1 MFVKLGVDMEY
12 ITIKEASEKWQIGTR
27 IITFYCTH
35 GRIRGAT
42 KKGNLWLIPNHA
54 ERPLD
59 KRWKSDAI
67 LKREKDQNECAS
79 NMSKALNEIVFAFQK
94 NSDIFAQIF
103 KLLPF
108 PLTISVP
115 DGTIVFANDAFL
127 DFSRVTNTDNFFGKY
142 NVFIHSDLDGWG
154 IRDLMTRAF
163 KGEKVFAPNLKVPRQ
178 EIVQKMSGNDEPL
191 IGTLYHDI
199 NAFPINDYHGKLVYV
214 ISVFTMTREYRGKDE
229 IVKGKEY
236 IDNHW
241 QEAFDLE
248 KLATAVHMSK
258 YHYLHKFKECLGMT
272 PYDYYQGVK
281 IAKIKEKLRETN
293 LSITQVFDDCGVDYN
308 KGFARVF
315 KRKTG
320 MTPSMYRFQIVGKS
334 ATQAHT

>member
-1 MFVKLGVDMEY
+1 MEY
-12 ITIKEASEKWQIGTR
+12 ITIKEASEKWKIGTR
-27 IITFYCTH
+27 IITLYCTQ
-35 GRIRGAT
+35 GRIKGAN
-42 KKGNLWLIPNHA
+42 KRGNLWLIPNNVN
-54 ERPLD
+54 RPHD
-59 KRWKSDAI
+59 KRRKCNAESNREEVHNVISSDVF
-67 LKREKDQNECAS
+67 KD
-79 NMSKALNEIVFAFQK
+79 LDEIVSSLSK
-94 NSDIFAQIF
+94 NIDLFAQIF
-103 KLLPF
+103 KLIPF

-127 DFSRVTNTDNFFGKY
+127 EFSRVTNTDDFFGKY

-191 IGTLYHDI
+191 IDTLYHDI
-199 NAFPINDYHGKLVYV
+199 NAFPICGDDGKLNYV

-241 QEAFDLE
+241 QEEFDMD
-248 KLATAVHMSK
+248 KLADVVHMSK
-258 YHYLHKFKECLGMT
+258 YHYLHKFKEYLGIT
-272 PYDYYQGVK
+272 PYDYYQDVK
-281 IAKIKEKLRETN
+281 IAKIKEKLRDTN
-293 LSITQVFDDCGVDYN
+293 LSIVQVFADCGVDYN

-320 MTPSMYRFQIVGKS
+320 MTPSEYRVQIVGNS

>member
-1 MFVKLGVDMEY
+1 MEY
-12 ITIKEASEKWQIGTR
+12 ITIKEASKKWHIGTR
-27 IITFYCTH
+27 IITFYCTQ

-42 KKGNLWLIPNHA
+42 KRGNLWLIPNHV
-54 ERPLD
+54 ERPSD
-59 KRWKSDAI
+59 KRRKSDVI
-67 LKREKDQNECAS
+67 LKREKDQNEVAS
-79 NMSKALNEIVFAFQK
+79 DNSNGLDEIVLTLR
-94 NSDIFAQIF
+94 NNTDVFAQIF
-103 KLLPF
+103 KLIPF
-108 PLTISVP
+108 PLTISIP

-127 DFSRVTNTDNFFGKY
+127 EFSRVTNTDDFFGKY

-178 EIVQKMSGNDEPL
+178 EIAQKMSGNDEPL
-191 IGTLYHDI
+191 IDTLYHDI
-199 NAFPINDYHGKLVYV
+199 NAFPIHDNHGKLNYV

-241 QEAFDLE
+241 QEAFNMD

-258 YHYLHKFKECLGMT
+258 YHYLKKFKEYLGIT
-272 PYDYYQGVK
+272 PYDYYQDVK

-320 MTPSMYRFQIVGKS
+320 MTPSEYRFQIVGNS